1 MRGAGL
7 RRVAAR
13 AEFRLGVRR
22 ITVRD
27 AARIIV
33 RCDSDIVEE
42 GSRGALPAQEGAYA
56 APVCVREPSPGSG
69 SGAEPG
75 AFPMAVRPP
84 VGDP

>member
-7 RRVAAR
+7 CRVAAR
-13 AEFRLGVRR
+13 ADFRLGGRR
-22 ITVRD
+22 IAVRD

-33 RCDSDIVEE
+33 RCDSGLVEE
-42 GSRGALPAQEGAYA
+42 GSRSALLGQEGAYA

-75 AFPMAVRPP
+75 AFPMAVLPP
-84 VGDP
+84 VGSP